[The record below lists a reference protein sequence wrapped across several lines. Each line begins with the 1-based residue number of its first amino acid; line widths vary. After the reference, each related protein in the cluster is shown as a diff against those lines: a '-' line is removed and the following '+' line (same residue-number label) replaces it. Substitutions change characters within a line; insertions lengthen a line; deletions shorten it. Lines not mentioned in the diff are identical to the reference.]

1 MEATSEPTALS
12 PALDRIIAEMREKPL
27 ITAGDGASEVERR
40 RRESI
45 VAGLLREVGV
55 RYSGA
60 TLDSFRVTEAVQGAV
75 VDALRAFSTEGSGIR
90 DGGGV
95 LLYGP
100 RGTGKDHLAIGA
112 LRIAI
117 LMHGWD
123 VAWIDG
129 QQLFGSMRDRIS
141 TESTEMDFIRQ
152 YTAPKLLL
160 VSDPLPQDST
170 KAISDYQQSVLWRI
184 VDRRYRDLKSTW
196 VTLNVADVNEAS
208 KRLGPQLADRLTD
221 GALCLH
227 CNWPT
232 YRKPSKV
239 VK

>member
-12 PALDRIIAEMREKPL
+12 PALDRIIAEMRDKPL
-27 ITAGDGASEVERR
+27 TPGGDTSDLEQRR
-40 RRESI
+40 RQSI
-45 VAGLLREVGV
+45 VGGLLREVGV
-55 RYSGA
+55 RYASA
-60 TLDSFRVTEAVQGAV
+60 TLDSFVVLPNQGQGAV
-75 VDALRAFSTEGSGIR
+75 VAVLRDFAMDGGWIR
-90 DGGGV
+90 EGGGV

-100 RGTGKDHLAIGA
+100 RGTGKDHLAVGA
-112 LRIAI
+112 LRIAV

-129 QQLFGSMRDRIS
+129 QHLFGTMRDRIS
-141 TESTEMDFIRQ
+141 SESTEMDFIRQ

-160 VSDPLPQDST
+160 VSDPLPQDPT